1 MDLENTN
8 IKMVIIFRVIFLK
21 IKNED
26 MEVII
31 LLKEEFFKLNL
42 HLHQHKFQK
51 LYFQMDLF
59 IMENINVEVG
69 RVQAKLTTQMAAHTM
84 ESGNMIKNMEL
95 VN

>member
-8 IKMVIIFRVIFLK
+8 IKMLIIFRVIFLK

-42 HLHQHKFQK
+42 HLHQHEFQK

-59 IMENINVEVG
+59 IMENINAEVG
-69 RVQAKLTTQMAAHTM
+69 RVQAKLITQMAAHMM